1 VSGLVVL
8 RGPLARARLR
18 PPRHQAEHSAPHGG
32 RRAAP
37 VRLRTAR
44 EPEPSEQSL
53 RRTGTSRRGPAGTWH
68 YMPPEQQR
76 GEAVGKAADVYSLG
90 IVLAELTTGNCP
102 EPKALAGP
110 STLEDCAALGDLP
123 NGLRQLI
130 RRCTPVDPGR
140 RPADAGVL
148 REEFEKAIASLA

>member
-1 VSGLVVL
+1 VAHLHALDFVHRDIKPSNLLLMEDGEMRLADFGLL
-8 RGPLARARLR
+8 ENLNA
-18 PPRHQAEHSAPHGG
+18 
-32 RRAAP
+32 
-37 VRLRTAR
+37 
-44 EPEPSEQSL
+44 SEQSL
-53 RRTGTSRRGPAGTWH
+53 RRTRTSRRGPAGTWH

-76 GEAVGKAADVYSLG
+76 GEAVGKAADVYALG

-102 EPKALAGP
+102 EAKASARP

-130 RRCTPVDPGR
+130 RRCTAVDPGR

-148 REEFEKAIASLA
+148 REEFEKAIARLA